1 MKINAQDK
9 LYVDI
14 ASLYGAGRV
23 PFASGTFACIL
34 ALPFYIF
41 IHSAFL
47 FAIFTVLVTA
57 LGFAVCTRAEKAL
70 GKKDHKFMVIDDF
83 AGQLITFLFLPFD
96 WRLLWAGF
104 FLFRMLDM
112 LKVFPADWMEKQDG
126 SSGVVGDDLIAG
138 IYANIILRIAAH
150 FILKV

>member
-1 MKINAQDK
+1 MKINAEDK
-9 LYVDI
+9 LYVNI
-14 ASLYGAGRV
+14 ATICGAGRV

-34 ALPFYIF
+34 ALPFYLL
-41 IHSAFL
+41 IHSALL

-83 AGQLITFLFLPFD
+83 SGMLVTFLFVPFD

-104 FLFRMLDM
+104 FLFRMFDM
-112 LKVFPADWMEKQDG
+112 LKIFPANWMEKQYG
-126 SSGVVGDDLIAG
+126 SLGVVGDDLVAG

-150 FILKV
+150 LIFKV

>member
-1 MKINAQDK
+1 MKINAEDK
-9 LYVDI
+9 LYVNV
-14 ASLYGAGRV
+14 ATLAGAGRV

-41 IHSAFL
+41 IHSPVT
-47 FAIFTVLVTA
+47 FAVFTVLVTA

-70 GKKDHKFMVIDDF
+70 GKKDHKYMVIDDF
-83 AGQLITFLFLPFD
+83 AGMLVTFLFVPFD
-96 WRLLWAGF
+96 WRVLWAGF
-104 FLFRMLDM
+104 FLFRMFDM
-112 LKVFPADWMEKQDG
+112 LKVFPANWMEKQYG
-126 SSGVVGDDLIAG
+126 SLGVVGDDLVAG